1 MKGHNHGISV
11 YRCNMRGLDLMRVPT
26 VKLSHDICM
35 EAYLSRTGSDFMN
48 SVNSS
53 WLMNPDPSVS
63 NSSNSSRRV
72 SSR

>member
-1 MKGHNHGISV
+1 
-11 YRCNMRGLDLMRVPT
+11 MRVPT